1 MGLKLKTVILEC
13 NDLYQLSNFYSKFL
27 EWPIVFEEENF
38 IRLQSPENDMGIAVQ
53 YAEDYVA
60 PVWPPEAEKQQIM
73 AHLDFGVHDKKELAE
88 WVDRA
93 IQSGAKIAEMQY
105 GEGEWIT
112 LIDPAGHPFCIVVWD

>member
-13 NDLYQLSNFYSKFL
+13 NNLYQLSSFYSKFL
-27 EWPIVFEEENF
+27 RWPIVFEEENF

-60 PVWPPEAEKQQIM
+60 PVWPSEAEKQQIM
-73 AHLDFGVHDKKELAE
+73 VHIDFGVTDKQELAE

-93 IQSGAKIAEMQY
+93 IKSGAKIAEMQY
-105 GEGEWIT
+105 GDGEWIT
-112 LIDPAGHPFCIVVWD
+112 MIDPAGHPFCIVVWD